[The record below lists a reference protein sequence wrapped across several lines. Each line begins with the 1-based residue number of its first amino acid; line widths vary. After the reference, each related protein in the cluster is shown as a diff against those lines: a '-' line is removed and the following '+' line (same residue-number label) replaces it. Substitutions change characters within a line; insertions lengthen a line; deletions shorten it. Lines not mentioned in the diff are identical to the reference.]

1 MVVTDRTILRP
12 RPFVWT
18 NLVKND
24 FPCYTIIVKKAGK
37 RKKSKNAYII
47 PLFWVVF
54 AGVIVLLFVINMPK
68 IRQTVNATRLGE
80 QIGMA
85 PPDDAGESVPE
96 IEPVEPVAP
105 AIKEEDY
112 PSLED
117 ALAHLNDAVTRQES
131 QSAAENPVAP
141 VEVRERSVY
150 FMRMDANGLLVRT
163 EEKRQMAHSSS
174 PLRDTMNA
182 LLAGT
187 TAAEEDRRITTLI
200 PPGTMLLNAA
210 MRGNTAV
217 LNFNENFMFNSYGA
231 EGYLAQ
237 LRQIIWTATEFPS
250 VKNVQFLV
258 EGQRIDF
265 LGDNIR
271 LDQPISRDDL
281 DRF

>member
-1 MVVTDRTILRP
+1 
-12 RPFVWT
+12 
-18 NLVKND
+18 
-24 FPCYTIIVKKAGK
+24 
-37 RKKSKNAYII
+37 
-47 PLFWVVF
+47 
-54 AGVIVLLFVINMPK
+54 
-68 IRQTVNATRLGE
+68 
-80 QIGMA
+80 
-85 PPDDAGESVPE
+85 
-96 IEPVEPVAP
+96 
-105 AIKEEDY
+105 
-112 PSLED
+112 
-117 ALAHLNDAVTRQES
+117 
-131 QSAAENPVAP
+131 
-141 VEVRERSVY
+141 
-150 FMRMDANGLLVRT
+150 
-163 EEKRQMAHSSS
+163 
-174 PLRDTMNA
+174 MNA

-200 PPGTMLLNAA
+200 PPGTVLLNAA